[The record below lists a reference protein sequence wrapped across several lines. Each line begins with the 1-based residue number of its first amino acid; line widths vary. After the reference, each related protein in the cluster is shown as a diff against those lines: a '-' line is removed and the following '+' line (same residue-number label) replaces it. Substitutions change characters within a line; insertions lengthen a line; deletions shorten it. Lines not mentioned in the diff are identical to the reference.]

1 MAEIPEFPRIL
12 TDEQNRLLEED
23 RSILTGLQV
32 ALARFG
38 GSPEDEKRVQT
49 ALIQLDELFLL
60 VVAGEFNSGK
70 SAVLNALLGE
80 AVLEEGPTPTTER
93 IHLLVHSDRADVTT
107 PEPAIAKVTSDAPL
121 LAHMNVVDTP
131 GTNAVLREHEA
142 ITREFI
148 PRADLVLFVTSAD
161 RPFTESERA
170 FLEAIRDWGKK
181 VVLVINKIDIVHQA
195 QDAERIEAFV
205 VEKARELLGFAPA
218 VFPVSARQAL
228 EAKRGDGTDDL
239 WRQSRFQGLEVY
251 VVQTLDE
258 AERVRLKLASPLKV
272 GLRITEQ
279 YLQVA
284 REREEL
290 LAADFEALADVEG
303 QLGVYGQDMHRDLR
317 FRLAD
322 VEKVFTD
329 FERRGLEFFQ
339 DTLRVGRLPDLMRR
353 RRISEEFERK
363 VVADL
368 PQQVDDKVRE
378 LLDWRVERDL
388 ELWSAISERVARRRA
403 EHADRIVGREGRSF
417 DLDRKRMLDEVN
429 RAARTALAGYDRRRE
444 AERLAEQAQ
453 IAAAGTA
460 LLEAGAVGVGAAV
473 ALTALDATGLLA
485 AGTLAVLGLA
495 VLPMRRR
502 RAEANLREKVDEMR
516 SRVVR
521 SLREELDREIDKSVE
536 SIREAIAPY
545 TRFVRAQRERLD
557 EMHAELETLRR
568 RGQDLA
574 ARIEALGGD

>member
-1 MAEIPEFPRIL
+1 
-12 TDEQNRLLEED
+12 
-23 RSILTGLQV
+23 
-32 ALARFG
+32 
-38 GSPEDEKRVQT
+38 
-49 ALIQLDELFLL
+49 
-60 VVAGEFNSGK
+60 
-70 SAVLNALLGE
+70 
-80 AVLEEGPTPTTER
+80 
-93 IHLLVHSDRADVTT
+93 
-107 PEPAIAKVTSDAPL
+107 
-121 LAHMNVVDTP
+121 MNVVDTP

-181 VVLVINKIDIVHQA
+181 VVIVINKIDIVHQA

-205 VEKARELLGFAPA
+205 VEKAQELLGFAPA

-228 EAKRGDGTDDL
+228 EAKRGEGTDDL

-251 VVQTLDE
+251 VVKTLDE
-258 AERVRLKLASPLKV
+258 AERVRLKLDSPLKV
-272 GLRITEQ
+272 GLRVTEQ
-279 YLQVA
+279 YLRVA

-303 QLGVYGQDMHRDLR
+303 QLEVYGQDMHRDLR

-388 ELWSAISERVARRRA
+388 ELWSAISERVTRRRA
-403 EHADRIVGREGRSF
+403 EHADRIVGREGKSF
-417 DLDRKRMLDEVN
+417 DLDRKRRLDEVN

-444 AERLAEQAQ
+444 AARLAEQAQ

-502 RAEANLREKVDEMR
+502 QAEANLRKQVDEMR

-536 SIREAIAPY
+536 SIREAISPY
-545 TRFVRAQRERLD
+545 TRFVHAERERLD
-557 EMHAELETLRR
+557 EMRAELETLQR
-568 RGQDLA
+568 RGRDLA
-574 ARIEALGGD
+574 ARIESLGDA